1 MAVISVRVRTVF
13 TLWVA
18 KEDLCW
24 LSCTLDCLSS
34 MWVPGRYTLSDS
46 TPNKNSSKNCWTGGA
61 GKTTDPEDADPIG
74 AYQKKGKAM
83 DTMTDHH
90 RERRRRGCK

>member
-13 TLWVA
+13 TLWIA
-18 KEDLCW
+18 KGDLCW
-24 LSCTLDCLSS
+24 LS
-34 MWVPGRYTLSDS
+34 DS
-46 TPNKNSSKNCWTGGA
+46 TPSKNSSKNCWTGGA